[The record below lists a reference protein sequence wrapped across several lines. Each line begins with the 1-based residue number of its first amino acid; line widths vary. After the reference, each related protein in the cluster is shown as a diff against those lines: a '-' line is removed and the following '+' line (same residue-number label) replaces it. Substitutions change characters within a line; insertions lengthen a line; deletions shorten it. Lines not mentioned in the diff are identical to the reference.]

1 MRDSRPSLYAYI
13 ITSLFVLV
21 FYLLRWDDSIVVV
34 KPVIVPAIYY
44 YYIQTT
50 KSPTN
55 ILFSA
60 ALWLFFIAD
69 MIEIVDGSAGIYLI
83 MICGLLSYLI
93 MFQFALKDKVKLIF
107 NWKSAIIAIS
117 IFTSVAIPSAY
128 VIANTNTAD
137 TFYFDFFIIYAIILI
152 SMFCYAIIRVFSS
165 NDTVSRLFLAVVS
178 AMLLS
183 DFLYAYNRYV
193 EFYMITA
200 LVSLMA
206 QFISYYWMVEY
217 FNKRQSSMD
226 TAENR

>member
-1 MRDSRPSLYAYI
+1 MQDSRPSLYAYI

-21 FYLLRWDDSIVVV
+21 FYVLRWEDFIMVV

-50 KSPTN
+50 KSPIN
-55 ILFSA
+55 ILFSV

-69 MIEIVDGSAGIYLI
+69 MIEVVDGAAGIYLI
-83 MICGLLSYLI
+83 MSCGLLSYLI
-93 MFQFALKDKVKLIF
+93 MFRFAIRDKVRLAT

-117 IFTSVAIPSAY
+117 IFTLVAIPSAY
-128 VIANTNTAD
+128 VILNTNT
-137 TFYFDFFIIYAIILI
+137 TNTVYFDFFTIYAIILI

-178 AMLLS
+178 SMLLS
-183 DFLYAYNRYV
+183 DFLYAYTRYV
-193 EFYMITA
+193 EFYMVAA
-200 LVSLMA
+200 LVSFVA

-217 FNKRQSSMD
+217 FNTRQSARN
-226 TAENR
+226 TAESH